1 MGKKPISFKADDELI
16 REIEKYAYKKRISR
30 GEAIRRAIENF
41 LEEELEKETDT
52 KAKIEK
58 IS

>member
-1 MGKKPISFKADDELI
+1 MGKKPISFKAGDDLI
-16 REIEKYAYKKRISR
+16 REIERYAYKKRISR
-30 GEAIRRAIENF
+30 GEVIRRAVEKF

-52 KAKIEK
+52 KAKVEK

>member
-1 MGKKPISFKADDELI
+1 MGKKPISFKADNDLI
-16 REIEKYAYKKRISR
+16 TEIEKYAYKKRISR
-30 GEAIRRAIENF
+30 GEAIRRAIQQ
-41 LEEELEKETDT
+41 LIEEELEKETDT

>member
-16 REIEKYAYKKRISR
+16 MELEKYAYKKRISR
-30 GEAIRRAIENF
+30 GEVIRRAIQQ
-41 LEEELEKETDT
+41 LIEEELEKETNAE
-52 KAKIEK
+52 AKIEK